1 MVLCWCWLTLSTTAF
16 AAEVVILKS
25 SDIAAYDQAIAGFK
39 SSLGGSVTLSEYDLE
54 GDLEKGRK
62 LARKIR
68 ASDPALVLAIGL
80 KAAKAAQLEIVDI
93 PVVYA
98 MVLDPAKYGLT
109 TRNMTGVL
117 LEVPLERQLALIR
130 SVLPNVKRIGTL
142 YDPSKTAGTIDE
154 VRRLVKPNGTDLLS
168 SQIGSE
174 REVPSALR
182 NLLPSVGALWLMPD
196 STVLSEESLRFILN
210 TSLEEHVPVIGFS
223 KEFARSGAL
232 LCLSVNYTEIGRQ
245 AGQITQRLL
254 DGHLAL
260 PLKPAPPDR
269 LELSINLKTAKYLG
283 IDIPKEIESKADE
296 LY

>member
-1 MVLCWCWLTLSTTAF
+1 MTNSATSYSPVRDQGRPFLQHAAAWVVLCWCWLTLSTTAF

-168 SQIGSE
+168 GWTNRPWSQF
-174 REVPSALR
+174 
-182 NLLPSVGALWLMPD
+182 D
-196 STVLSEESLRFILN
+196 FQQSTQFILG
-210 TSLEEHVPVIGFS
+210 TPVVN
-223 KEFARSGAL
+223 KARAGSG
-232 LCLSVNYTEIGRQ
+232 SPT
-245 AGQITQRLL
+245 
-254 DGHLAL
+254 AL
-260 PLKPAPPDR
+260 PTSPRPCEPSTPIPPSRSVTRWVDRSPSCCGATTATSSAASSSARRAPTSCPA
-269 LELSINLKTAKYLG
+269 TAS
-283 IDIPKEIESKADE
+283 DTR
-296 LY
+296 